1 MKSLRNSHPTADSAT
16 LTVRL
21 GLAIRDRLEGLAATT
36 KRSKSALAA
45 EAIEEFVA
53 LKEWQIEGVKKA
65 IASLDRGEGVPHEGV
80 EAWVASWDTDDPL
93 PVPKAI

>member
-21 GLAIRDRLEGLAATT
+21 GLAIRDRLEGLATAT

-45 EAIEEFVA
+45 QAIEGFVE
-53 LKEWQIEGVKKA
+53 LKEWQIEGIKKA
-65 IASLDRGEGVPHEGV
+65 VSSLDRGEGVPHEDV
-80 EAWVASWDTDDPL
+80 DAWVASRDTETMT
-93 PVPKAI
+93 K

>member
-1 MKSLRNSHPTADSAT
+1 MKSLRNSQPTADSAT

-21 GLAIRDRLEGLAATT
+21 GLAIRDRLEGLATTT

-53 LKEWQIEGVKKA
+53 LKEWQIEGIKKA
-65 IASLDRGEGVPHEGV
+65 ISSLDRGEGVPHEHV
-80 EAWVASWDTDDPL
+80 EAWVSSRDTDDPH
-93 PVPKAI
+93 PMPKTV